1 MSIPLNLLPA
11 HWYWVA
17 TVLYGLLLVHLIR
30 RAPWVRLKDKAKL
43 NAYLGTCVMLMVLW
57 WIKTPLLPG
66 TEYHYLGATLLTL
79 MFGWRLAMAGMS
91 FVLAASA
98 LNGEI
103 DALNYPLNALIM
115 GLVPVMVSHG
125 ILKASERFLPPNF
138 FVYVFLAGY
147 WGAALA
153 MVCAVLA
160 AWAVLWAG
168 GAYSFAVLADRYFP
182 LLVLLAIPEGMITGM
197 LITMMAVFRPAWV
210 STFDDNRYLNGR

>member
-1 MSIPLNLLPA
+1 MSL
-11 HWYWVA
+11 
-17 TVLYGLLLVHLIR
+17 
-30 RAPWVRLKDKAKL
+30 
-43 NAYLGTCVMLMVLW
+43 
-57 WIKTPLLPG
+57 
-66 TEYHYLGATLLTL
+66 
-79 MFGWRLAMAGMS
+79 
-91 FVLAASA
+91 VLAASA

-115 GLVPVMVSHG
+115 GLIPVMVSHG
-125 ILKASERFLPPNF
+125 IFKASERFLPPNF

-168 GAYSFAVLADRYFP
+168 GAYSFEILADHYFP

-197 LITMMAVFRPAWV
+197 LIAMMAVFRPAWV
-210 STFDDNRYLNGR
+210 STFDDNRYLKGR